1 MTYREGAALTR
12 LTINLNGANEAPRS
26 SDRRIGHSIE
36 QPSKIW
42 KWA

>member
-1 MTYREGAALTR
+1 MTYREGAALAR
-12 LTINLNGANEAPRS
+12 VTIIPKTNEERRS

-42 KWA
+42 NWR